1 MNVDTAASALFAAR
15 FIRPRAGPLDTPNTS
30 ALDAAARDGTRVTL
44 SAAGRQKAAR
54 ETIATTPNTPN
65 SSRAASAAA
74 NASGVAGNSPPM
86 QSEALPPDSASLA
99 REVEQERQDVE
110 VSMYRA
116 LLRASLN
123 PTARYEIR
131 LEDGRFRVPG
141 NPEAEAALNSD
152 PTLAGAASTLL
163 AKEAQV
169 IQTRAQGAYRQ
180 AIAQGMTPDAA
191 GEILARVV
199 TTATRA
205 AGFTLQH
212 GALSLNASAT
222 LDATL
227 PTAFV

>member
-54 ETIATTPNTPN
+54 ETIAATPN
-65 SSRAASAAA
+65 SSRAACNAA

-86 QSEALPPDSASLA
+86 QNEALTPDLASLA
-99 REVEQERQDVE
+99 RQVEQERQDVE

-131 LEDGRFRVPG
+131 MEDGRFRVPG

-191 GEILARVV
+191 GEILARIV

-227 PTAFV
+227 PTAFA

>member
-54 ETIATTPNTPN
+54 ETIAATPN

-86 QSEALPPDSASLA
+86 QNEALPPDLASLA
-99 REVEQERQDVE
+99 RQVEQERQDVE

-169 IQTRAQGAYRQ
+169 IHARAQGAYHQ
-180 AIAQGMTPDAA
+180 AIAQGMMPDAA

-199 TTATRA
+199 ATATRA
-205 AGFTLQH
+205 TGFTLQH

-227 PTAFV
+227 PTAFA